1 VTASR
6 DLWVVRLRAE
16 RCARG
21 WDERTAVVELGRLL
35 PKGADHGLST
45 DDWLLWESGSR
56 PPAEVRSAL
65 ARLFGTVTAG
75 LFADTATPRADLSLS
90 ERRHTAS
97 LVQAGQVEEALEG
110 LTTVVD
116 HLCGDYPTRSPA
128 ELSEDAQWWVAL
140 LRAADIRDLPHDVR
154 EPVHVLEGWLTLL
167 RSSVEYD
174 QGHVR
179 RAQELRRSGL
189 EIAARSGERSMAAW
203 GHEMGA
209 WFGLTQGRHDEA
221 IGEAA
226 AAQEAAPLTAVFSQA
241 AGLAART
248 WARRGDANRVDE
260 CLGVGREVLEMLSE
274 TVDFDHQFSV
284 DPGRF
289 ECQLM
294 DCERVLGRTALA
306 RVHAE
311 HTIRLGTLA
320 DGTERTPLRNA
331 EARIAV
337 ATAHLRDGDLDNAI
351 EIGLRALAS
360 ERQSLPSLAMV
371 ADELRRELHAWCPG
385 DPRANDFHEAAQEL
399 RHQVEAAGP

>member
-1 VTASR
+1 MT

-21 WDERTAVVELGRLL
+21 WDERTAAAELGRLL
-35 PKGADHGLST
+35 TTDHDSSPGP
-45 DDWLLWESGSR
+45 DDWLSWERGNR
-56 PPAEVRSAL
+56 PPAAVRSAL

-75 LFADTATPRADLSLS
+75 LFAEAAPPRTDLSFA
-90 ERRHTAS
+90 ERQHTAS
-97 LVQAGQVEEALEG
+97 LVRAGRVEEALAG
-110 LTTVVD
+110 LKTVVD

-128 ELSEDAQWWVAL
+128 ALSTDALSWVTL
-140 LRAADIRDLPHDVR
+140 IDAAATPDLPDDVS
-154 EPVHVLEGWLTLL
+154 EPLHLLGGWLTLL

-189 EIAARSGERSMAAW
+189 ETATRTDDRSMAGW

-221 IGEAA
+221 LRAAA
-226 AAQEAAPLTAVFSQA
+226 AAQEAAPMTAVSSQA

-248 WARRGDANRVDE
+248 WARLGDANRVDE
-260 CLGVGREVLEMLSE
+260 HLRAGREVLEALSE
-274 TVDFDHQFSV
+274 TVDPDHQFSV

-289 ECQLM
+289 EFQQM
-294 DCERVLGRTALA
+294 DCERVLGRTDLALT
-306 RVHAE
+306 HAE
-311 HTIRLGTLA
+311 HVIRLGTLA

-337 ATAHLRDGDLDNAI
+337 ATAHLRNAELDDAI
-351 EIGLRALAS
+351 EVGLRALTSA
-360 ERQSLPSLAMV
+360 RQSLPSLAMV
-371 ADELRRELHAWCPG
+371 ADELRRELRARYPE
-385 DPRANDFHEAAQEL
+385 DSRANEFHVAARRL
-399 RHQVEAAGP
+399 RDQVDAAGP

>member
-1 VTASR
+1 M
-6 DLWVVRLRAE
+6 
-16 RCARG
+16 
-21 WDERTAVVELGRLL
+21 
-35 PKGADHGLST
+35 
-45 DDWLLWESGSR
+45 
-56 PPAEVRSAL
+56 
-65 ARLFGTVTAG
+65 
-75 LFADTATPRADLSLS
+75 PRANLSLA

-110 LTTVVD
+110 LTAVVD

-128 ELSEDAQWWVAL
+128 ELSEDALWWVAL
-140 LRAADIRDLPHDVR
+140 IRGADIGKLPHEVR
-154 EPVHVLEGWLTLL
+154 ERLRVLDGWLTLL

-179 RAQELRRSGL
+179 RAQDLRRSGL
-189 EIAARSGERSMAAW
+189 EIAALSGDRSMVAW

-209 WFGLTQGRHDEA
+209 WFGLTQGRHDDA
-221 IGEAA
+221 IEEAA
-226 AAQEAAPLTAVFSQA
+226 AAQAAAPLSPVFSQA

-260 CLGVGREVLEMLSE
+260 SLGIARDVLETLSE
-274 TVDFDHQFSV
+274 TVDPDHQFSV

-289 ECQLM
+289 EFQLM

-311 HTIRLGTLA
+311 HTIRLGTLD
-320 DGTERTPLRNA
+320 DGSERTPLRNA

-337 ATAHLRDGDLDNAI
+337 ATAHLRDGDLDNAM
-351 EIGLRALAS
+351 EIGLRALTS

-371 ADELRRELHAWCPG
+371 ADELRRELQARCPG
-385 DPRANDFHEAAQEL
+385 DPRANEFHEAAQKL
-399 RHQVEAAGP
+399 RHRVDAAGLWSATSRPSA